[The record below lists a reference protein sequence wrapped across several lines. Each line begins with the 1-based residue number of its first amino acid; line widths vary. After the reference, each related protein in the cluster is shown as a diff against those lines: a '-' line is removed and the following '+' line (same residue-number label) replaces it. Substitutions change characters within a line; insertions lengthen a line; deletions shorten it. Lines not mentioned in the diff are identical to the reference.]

1 MALVIGIAFLLQ
13 NCSKDDSIVQ
23 EDPIVQYKLTTDVT
37 PALSGSVSPSSGTY
51 NMGTEISLTA
61 TPASEY
67 VFKNWS
73 NGASGTENP
82 LSVIMNSNK
91 NITAV
96 FEKKNYSLNIVIVGE
111 GTVTEEIIQ
120 AKSEGDYPS
129 GTIVKLTAVPSAG
142 WFFFGWSGD
151 YEGAENPIQLTINKP
166 TTLTAT
172 FAEPSPNKTYVPDD
186 NFEQALINLGYDD
199 VLDNYV
205 YTDIIDKI
213 TSLQIPSKAISD
225 LTGIEDFVSLD
236 ILHCENNLLT
246 SLDLSNNTKLEF
258 FDCENNLLTSLNVSN
273 LVNLTAF
280 DCPNNQLASIDISDN
295 IKLRELY
302 CPNNKL
308 TSLDISNNPMLGTES
323 PYNFLDCRNN
333 PLLKCIQIS
342 EQQLAGIDPL
352 IYFWFKDDTAIYSLD
367 CNISS
372 KTYVP
377 DDNFEQALIDLGYDN
392 VLDDYVNTANI
403 DKIIELYVSDKGIE
417 DLTGIEDFVA
427 LTTLVCSNN
436 QLTNLDVSKNIALTV
451 LSCSNNQL
459 SLLDLS
465 KNTKIIWLLC
475 ENNQLTSLDVSNL
488 IDLREFVCSHNQL
501 ISLDVSNNNFL
512 GVGMGIWLGFN
523 CIDNLLTCIQVNIEQ
538 LANIDS
544 GIGYFWTKDDI
555 AIYSLDCNY

>member
-1 MALVIGIAFLLQ
+1 MKKKLNLCLFALVIGLAFLLQ
-13 NCSKDDSIVQ
+13 NCSKDDT
-23 EDPIVQYKLTTDVT
+23 IVQYKLTTDVT
-37 PALSGSVSPSSGTY
+37 PALSGSVSPSSGTFDE
-51 NMGTEISLTA
+51 GTEISLTA

-73 NGASGTENP
+73 SGASGTENP

-120 AKSEGDYPS
+120 AKSAGDYPSGTIVKLTAVPSAEWEFVEWSGDYDGTENPIQITIDKAMNITAKFEKKNYLLNIVTVGEGTVTEEIIQAKSAGDYPS

-151 YEGAENPIQLTINKP
+151 YQGAENPIQLTINKP

-172 FAEPSPNKTYVPDD
+172 FAEP
-186 NFEQALINLGYDD
+186 
-199 VLDNYV
+199 
-205 YTDIIDKI
+205 
-213 TSLQIPSKAISD
+213 
-225 LTGIEDFVSLD
+225 
-236 ILHCENNLLT
+236 
-246 SLDLSNNTKLEF
+246 
-258 FDCENNLLTSLNVSN
+258 
-273 LVNLTAF
+273 
-280 DCPNNQLASIDISDN
+280 
-295 IKLRELY
+295 
-302 CPNNKL
+302 
-308 TSLDISNNPMLGTES
+308 
-323 PYNFLDCRNN
+323 
-333 PLLKCIQIS
+333 
-342 EQQLAGIDPL
+342 
-352 IYFWFKDDTAIYSLD
+352 
-367 CNISS
+367 SS

-392 VLDDYVNTANI
+392 VLDDYVYTDII
-403 DKIIELYVSDKGIE
+403 DKITELHVSVKGIE

-436 QLTNLDVSKNIALTV
+436 QLTNLDVSKNIALTALV
-451 LSCSNNQL
+451 CSNNQL

-488 IDLREFVCSHNQL
+488 IDLRELVCSHNQL

-512 GVGMGIWLGFN
+512 GVGMVIWFGFN
-523 CIDNLLTCIQVNIEQ
+523 CFDNLLTCIQVNIEQ

-544 GIGYFWTKDDI
+544 GIAYLWTKDDI
-555 AIYSLDCNY
+555 ADYSLDCHY